1 MAVISRGNR
10 FLAGALGGLAL
21 ALLVVGAGA
30 LTPQASPQN
39 GATSGVGAFG
49 CYTCPIPSS
58 SNTTHQTCTNTIAC
72 QVPTQSPP
80 PTSINPTL
88 QNTSS
93 GVAAL
98 ASPNSSASTS
108 SSSSTPAAITN
119 LPNSVVPSQPNAAQ
133 RPDSLLSAMPGEG
146 VSTLLGTLSPLLV
159 GLVIAG
165 LVYGA
170 YSRRQDS

>member
-1 MAVISRGNR
+1 
-10 FLAGALGGLAL
+10 L

-30 LTPQASPQN
+30 LTPQATPQN
-39 GATSGVGAFG
+39 GATSGVGAFAVTSTSSNLTTSASTG

-58 SNTTHQTCTNTIAC
+58 SNVTHQTCTNTIDC
-72 QVPTQSPP
+72 QVPPQSPP

-98 ASPNSSASTS
+98 GSPNSSASTS
-108 SSSSTPAAITN
+108 SSPSTPAAITN
-119 LPNSVVPSQPNAAQ
+119 LPNSVVPSQPNSAQ

-146 VSTLLGTLSPLLV
+146 ASTLVGTLSPLLF